1 MIWDPETQTYRK
13 VLSYAEMRKQ
23 LRSQPD
29 KKLSLDKLNELIG
42 TQTDFWPNKDRKF
55 EAGQDIIYDK
65 QCEDKAYFYRTLGM
79 KLGYAREYTG
89 HKEVDFI
96 DYNQKRRLERAE
108 NRRSTFFERDKENLL
123 KNTNSQL
130 KVSGSSSKM
139 LNQNPELF
147 KARNS
152 RPTVGSNDKHSN
164 SFVSDRSYTPSL
176 NPPNCS
182 FEDIEKR
189 FKERRLYRL

>member
-1 MIWDPETQTYRK
+1 
-13 VLSYAEMRKQ
+13 
-23 LRSQPD
+23 
-29 KKLSLDKLNELIG
+29 
-42 TQTDFWPNKDRKF
+42 
-55 EAGQDIIYDK
+55 
-65 QCEDKAYFYRTLGM
+65 M

-96 DYNQKRRLERAE
+96 DYNQKRRVERAQ
-108 NRRSTFFERDKENLL
+108 NRRSTFLERDKENLL

-152 RPTVGSNDKHSN
+152 RPTVGSNEKLSN
-164 SFVSDRSYTPSL
+164 SFVSDRSYTPSM